1 MVVWRS
7 KNKDTEKKKP
17 TKVGLGRQ
25 PDSVMMVILFI
36 MLRAIHVIVPASTGP
51 STTGRRHLLN
61 SSDDLPVGG
70 FPKWSRSNEVTNQL
84 RILEQP
90 TRNIRYNLPE
100 NKEQQQAALGPFS
113 VPCIP
118 GGCFFFFLRCRRPS
132 PIRGVHDAGDASSSP
147 HPPIYGVCTPY

>member
-1 MVVWRS
+1 MSLLCISAGVVVWRS

-100 NKEQQQAALGPFS
+100 NKAT
-113 VPCIP
+113 
-118 GGCFFFFLRCRRPS
+118 
-132 PIRGVHDAGDASSSP
+132 ASSSWALLCTVHTRWLFLFFSP
-147 HPPIYGVCTPY
+147 LQAPLAHPRST